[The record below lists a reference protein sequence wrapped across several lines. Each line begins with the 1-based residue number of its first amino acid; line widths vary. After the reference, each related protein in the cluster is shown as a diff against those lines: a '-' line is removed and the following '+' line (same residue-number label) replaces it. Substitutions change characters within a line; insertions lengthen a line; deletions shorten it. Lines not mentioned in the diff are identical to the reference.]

1 MPVNKVTEEKRM
13 TKFEAYA
20 EKVHALREK
29 RRNEE
34 LNLQLAIGLRTRT
47 REEVVAELLGE
58 LTVVVG
64 VSDLLC
70 AQQEGVRREL
80 LA

>member
-1 MPVNKVTEEKRM
+1 M

>member
-1 MPVNKVTEEKRM
+1 M

-70 AQQEGVRREL
+70 TQQEGVRREL

>member
-1 MPVNKVTEEKRM
+1 MS
-13 TKFEAYA
+13 KFEAYA

-34 LNLQLAIGLRTRT
+34 LNLQLAIGLRTKT
-47 REEVVAELLGE
+47 REEAVAELLGE

-70 AQQEGVRREL
+70 TVSKSGCREL

>member
-1 MPVNKVTEEKRM
+1 M

-47 REEVVAELLGE
+47 REEVVAELLGG

>member
-1 MPVNKVTEEKRM
+1 M

-20 EKVHALREK
+20 EKVHALRER
-29 RRNEE
+29 RRNDE
-34 LNLQLAIGLRTRT
+34 LNLQLAIGLQTKT

-70 AQQEGVRREL
+70 ARSKSACREL

>member
-1 MPVNKVTEEKRM
+1 M

-34 LNLQLAIGLRTRT
+34 LNLQLAIGLQTRT

-58 LTVVVG
+58 LTVAVG

-70 AQQEGVRREL
+70 AEREGVHREL

>member
-1 MPVNKVTEEKRM
+1 M

-47 REEVVAELLGE
+47 REEVVAELWGE

-70 AQQEGVRREL
+70 TQQEGVRREL

>member
-1 MPVNKVTEEKRM
+1 M
-13 TKFEAYA
+13 TKFDVYA

-34 LNLQLAIGLRTRT
+34 VNLQLAIGLRTRT
-47 REEVVAELLGE
+47 REEVVQELMGE
-58 LTVVVG
+58 LTFIVG
-64 VSDLLC
+64 SRDIVC
-70 AQQEGVRREL
+70 ATQGAKRVEL

>member
-1 MPVNKVTEEKRM
+1 M

-20 EKVHALREK
+20 ERVHALREK

-34 LNLQLAIGLRTRT
+34 LNLQLALGLQTRT
-47 REEVVAELLGE
+47 REEVVQELMGE
-58 LTVVVG
+58 LTFIVG
-64 VSDLLC
+64 SSDVLC
-70 AQQEGVRREL
+70 AAQGVKSLEL

>member
-1 MPVNKVTEEKRM
+1 M

-34 LNLQLAIGLRTRT
+34 LNLQLAIGLRTKT
-47 REEVVAELLGE
+47 REEAVAELLGE

-70 AQQEGVRREL
+70 TVSKSGCREL